1 MNWRRTLTAADQPQ
15 EARFFLFLSAFGIVV
30 AIAYWFVSYETAG
43 TVLLLGFGLATG
55 VFGLRLATAPAARAV
70 RDRVRARDDAAVPS
84 VDTTGGGTGDID
96 RPFLD
101 ESGRLPDETVAPF
114 AVGIGLALASTGF
127 IFGPAP
133 LVVGV
138 LPLAWGAWT
147 WLSRARDELDAQELK
162 DQAVDHRMERRGPPT
177 IAAARRRGRRA

>member
-1 MNWRRTLTAADQPQ
+1 MNRRRALIAADQPQ
-15 EARFFLFLSAFGIVV
+15 EVRFFLFLSAFGIVV

-43 TVLLLGFGLATG
+43 TVLLLGFGFATG
-55 VFGLRLATAPAARAV
+55 VVGLRLASAPAARAV
-70 RDRVRARDDAAVPS
+70 RDRARARDDAIPT
-84 VDTTGGGTGDID
+84 VDATGGGTGGID

-114 AVGIGLALASTGF
+114 AVGLGLAIASTGF

-133 LVVGV
+133 VVVGV

-147 WLSRARDELDAQELK
+147 WLSRARDELDAEELA
-162 DQAVDHRMERRGPPT
+162 DDIADDRIERGGPPA
-177 IAAARRRGRRA
+177 IAAARGRRRRA